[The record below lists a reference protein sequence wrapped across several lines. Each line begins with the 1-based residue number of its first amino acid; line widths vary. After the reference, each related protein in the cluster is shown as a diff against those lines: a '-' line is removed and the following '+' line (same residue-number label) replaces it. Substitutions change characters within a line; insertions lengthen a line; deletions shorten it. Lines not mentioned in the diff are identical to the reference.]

1 MARHGQ
7 HRMISS
13 ALLAV
18 LLAAAAPARAEDAA
32 AIELAVADITI
43 RQRLIVRVPIPRPPA
58 PAPPTRWHERRG
70 ARCIDLSRVGGAAI
84 SAPDSVDIILRG
96 GVRIRAELES
106 ECPALDFYSGFYLVP
121 TADGRICA
129 DRDSIHARS
138 GGECQIERFRK
149 LVPARGRQREP

>member
-1 MARHGQ
+1 
-7 HRMISS
+7 MIRLASL
-13 ALLAV
+13 ALL
-18 LLAAAAPARAEDAA
+18 LATSGTVGADDSAG
-32 AIELAVADITI
+32 IELAFADVTI
-43 RQRLIVRVPIPRPPA
+43 RQRLIIRVPIPRPA
-58 PAPPTRWHERRG
+58 PDPPRRWRERRG
-70 ARCIDLSRVGGAAI
+70 ARCVDLDQVGGAAI

-96 GVRIRAELES
+96 GVRVRAELAA

-149 LVPARGRQREP
+149 LVPERRR